1 MIIARILGTV
11 VSTQKD
17 ERLSGKK
24 LLIVRPINVDGSD
37 TTGYVVAVDTVGA
50 GFHERVLVVAGSSAR
65 LAQGMKDVP
74 VDAAIVGVIDTV
86 DVPLEVSRLQLM
98 QLARVIG
105 TVVATVKND
114 SLEGR
119 KLLIVQTLDRNLEAT
134 GKPMVAIDA
143 VGAGV
148 GELVFWCRG
157 KEASFPF
164 KREDTPTDCT
174 IIGIVDSEQH
184 VTRDDSCARSRKYR
198 GHAKEQAL

>member
-86 DVPLEVSRLQLM
+86 DVTTVKTRFM

-114 SLEGR
+114 SLHGR
-119 KLLIVQTLDRNLEAT
+119 KLLVVQTVDRNLEPT
-134 GKPMVAIDA
+134 GKPMVAVDA

-184 VTRDDSCARSRKYR
+184 VTR
-198 GHAKEQAL
+198 